1 MNKRGWTLV
10 GELFAFLVVVILLIY
25 AIYALNKLGLVR
37 DMDEAIPGSKPTLTI
52 SGKHVNYDTVENNLV
67 EASKKYVKDK
77 FNDRFDDEVVIVRV
91 SQLVKS
97 GYISTIRDNK
107 NKTCSGYVRVYS
119 NGITNTYSPY
129 LRCSQYISTGYE
141 EEYDW

>member
-37 DMDEAIPGSKPTLTI
+37 DMDEAVPVSKPSLII
-52 SGKHVNYDTVENNLV
+52 SGKHLSYDTVENNLV
-67 EASKKYVKDK
+67 EATKSYVKDK
-77 FNDRFDDEVVIVRV
+77 YDNKFDSEVIIVRV
-91 SQLVKS
+91 SQLVKN

-119 NGITNTYSPY
+119 DGISNTYSPY
-129 LRCSQYISTGYE
+129 LRCSQYTSNGYE